1 MTTRFTMKKSPF
13 IVLGLAAG
21 LALPPSSAQAGIFTV
36 SPEKE
41 RKIGQEAAAEIEKGA
56 PLVSGPVQDWV
67 QRVGAKLAANSGTEF
82 SYTFH
87 VIDSPQ
93 INAFCLPG
101 GHIFVYTGLRKVVKN
116 DDELA
121 AVLAHEITHA
131 EEHHY
136 AKQSSK
142 SSKRGALLG
151 IGSLLLGLPG
161 IATQFLGV
169 LDFSISQRYS
179 REHEYEADREGL
191 LRMKRAGFEP
201 SAMVNVLQRLADE
214 DESDND
220 KWLSDHPEGKK
231 RVAAIK
237 SMLPTLQ

>member
-1 MTTRFTMKKSPF
+1 MKKVPF
-13 IVLGLAAG
+13 VVLSLAAG
-21 LALPPSSAQAGIFTV
+21 LALAPAPAQAGIFSV

-67 QRVGAKLAANSGTEF
+67 QRVGARLAASSGTEF
-82 SYTFH
+82 NYTFH

-101 GHIFVYTGLRKVVKN
+101 GHIFVYTGLRKVVKT

-142 SSKRGALLG
+142 SSKRGAILG
-151 IGSLLLGLPG
+151 IGSILLGLPG
-161 IATQFLGV
+161 IASQALGI
-169 LDFSISQRYS
+169 LDFSISQKYS

-201 SAMVNVLQRLADE
+201 SAMVDVLQRLADE
-214 DESDND
+214 DDSSSD

-231 RVAAIK
+231 RVIAIK
-237 SMLPTLQ
+237 SMLPSLK

>member
-1 MTTRFTMKKSPF
+1 MQLLMKKTSL
-13 IVLGLAAG
+13 VALGLSAA
-21 LALPPSSAQAGIFTV
+21 LTVAPNPAHAGIFTV

-56 PLVSGPVQDWV
+56 PIVTGPVQDWV
-67 QRVGAKLAANSGTEF
+67 QRIGARLAANSGNEF
-82 SYTFH
+82 NYTFH

-101 GHIFVYTGLRKVVKN
+101 GHIFVYTGLRKVVKT

-142 SSKRGALLG
+142 SSKRGAILG
-151 IGSLLLGLPG
+151 IGSILLGLPG
-161 IATQFLGV
+161 IASSALGI
-169 LDFSISQRYS
+169 LDFSMSQRYS

-214 DESDND
+214 DDSSADQ
-220 KWLSDHPEGKK
+220 WLSDHPEGKK
-231 RVAAIK
+231 RVAVIK